1 MRLSGGLVGVVRHDD
16 ELIALLDVLGAGEAP
31 VAGLCADLSAVAG
44 DAGEEVV
51 PLLRPDVDADDDE
64 RSPDQ
69 LRTGDR
75 GGVRV
80 VHAGL
85 LRVGFLP
92 SGEPTAPRYV
102 IDLPRPYLGTISR
115 SRCAPAGPGPPG
127 LGHAGSSRI
136 ENGKGAPQCSAASS
150 RCALQAGTRT
160 PAAADRGERYLTPP
174 HPEAKTEPAEREPM
188 GTVS

>member
-16 ELIALLDVLGAGEAP
+16 ETVALLDVLGAGEAP

-102 IDLPRPYLGTISR
+102 IDLPRPIPGHHIPKSLR
-115 SRCAPAGPGPPG
+115 SCRTWASWPGPCRILSYRKWERSASMLCGVKSVRTPS
-127 LGHAGSSRI
+127 GHAHSSSTPPGSLS
-136 ENGKGAPQCSAASS
+136 ECGPQCA
-150 RCALQAGTRT
+150 QA
-160 PAAADRGERYLTPP
+160 
-174 HPEAKTEPAEREPM
+174 
-188 GTVS
+188 